1 MLDHMKMYLRELVIE
16 YTCLCACKH
25 TCTCVNVHVF
35 MLHEFKMTPNMRK
48 FVHACVHACL
58 CVYACMRA
66 CMHAS

>member
-35 MLHEFKMTPNMRK
+35 KLHEFKMTPSLCM
-48 FVHACVHACL
+48 HACVHACV
-58 CVYACMRA
+58 CVCVRASMHA